1 MISNNK
7 YLTQGEMESNAK
19 EIYIYLSDKGWTIN
33 AISGL
38 LGNMQRESTIN
49 PGLWQSLKEGNY
61 SGGYG
66 LVQWTPATK
75 YTNWA
80 KANGYD
86 IGDGTVPSAFNC
98 NAAIAAVGVLQSP
111 ATINIGDVK
120 VGKSGFING
129 NGNPRLVTF
138 SRKYSLFFTTPLI
151 ICL

>member
-1 MISNNK
+1 MFDFLFQKKNK
-7 YLTQGEMESNAK
+7 EMPLTFRKQYLRDSVCPCDDTHDN
-19 EIYIYLSDKGWTIN
+19 
-33 AISGL
+33 
-38 LGNMQRESTIN
+38 
-49 PGLWQSLKEGNY
+49 
-61 SGGYG
+61 
-66 LVQWTPATK
+66 
-75 YTNWA
+75 
-80 KANGYD
+80 
-86 IGDGTVPSAFNC
+86 VPSAFNC